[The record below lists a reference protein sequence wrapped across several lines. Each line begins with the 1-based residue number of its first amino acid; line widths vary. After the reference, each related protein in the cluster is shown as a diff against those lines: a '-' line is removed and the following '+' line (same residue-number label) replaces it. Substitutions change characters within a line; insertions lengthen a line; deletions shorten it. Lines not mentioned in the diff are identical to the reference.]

1 MERRSES
8 SMTDSGE
15 VVGERSTSSR
25 RESAVRASPE
35 ESDAMAALMRGV
47 SWGCGDNVR
56 VVRSGECACGEE
68 EGGSDC
74 EDASLSSSALGG
86 AARTTALS
94 TISSTS
100 SSVKRS
106 RTCTLDSCQER
117 THNGT
122 FTHRHRWINALFNS
136 NDGFSVVAPIIFT
149 PQSHHLRLDVR
160 TFLYTYLYE
169 TTLDEWDKCVLRY
182 RQRKRQARNS
192 FPQT

>member
-1 MERRSES
+1 
-8 SMTDSGE
+8 MTDSGE
-15 VVGERSTSSR
+15 VGGDRSTSSR
-25 RESAVRASPE
+25 SESAVRASPE

-47 SWGCGDNVR
+47 SWGCGDDVR
-56 VVRSGECACGEE
+56 VKRSGECACGGEE

-74 EDASLSSSALGG
+74 EDASHSSSAVGG
-86 AARTTALS
+86 VARTTALS

-117 THNGT
+117 THSIT

-149 PQSHHLRLDVR
+149 PQSYRLRLDVC
-160 TFLYTYLYE
+160 TVLYTYLYE

-182 RQRKRQARNS
+182 RQGKRQAKNR